1 MSCARDDENHPGTWR
16 NVLEAR
22 AQGHCSTTPAPSS
35 TSDMLVFFRSYHYKR
50 FRGAQIMTTL
60 QVWQWLTVISVMLLA
75 CTLLLL
81 VAVVGG
87 AL

>member
-1 MSCARDDENHPGTWR
+1 
-16 NVLEAR
+16 
-22 AQGHCSTTPAPSS
+22 
-35 TSDMLVFFRSYHYKR
+35 
-50 FRGAQIMTTL
+50 MTTL